1 MRRMTPA
8 LLLSA
13 LAPGLLLVTTLALA
27 PAVSAAEP
35 TPVAPAVQELTVSG
49 IDAQASREEERP
61 LVTDG
66 SARRTVLLTSRL
78 ATADY
83 GMAGI
88 TWRRDQ
94 VARTIEAWART
105 RSEGV
110 WSAWTL
116 VGGEADE
123 APDDTEPEAK
133 GELRAATTPL
143 WVGQADGVQVRVDVL
158 SGPDPQALRV
168 ALVDPGESAA
178 DADAAEPTAYAR
190 AAGVPAIRTRAQ
202 WGADES
208 LRRQAPSYAASV
220 RAVIV
225 HHTASTNDY
234 SPADV
239 PRLLRGFY
247 AYHVKS
253 QGWSDIGYNLLVD
266 RFGTVWEGRAGG
278 VDRAVIGSHAGGFN
292 TGTAGISMIGTFET
306 VAPTAA
312 QLEAV
317 AQAAAWKLSLGGVD
331 PHGTLRMVSGGGTKW
346 PAGTVLTLPT
356 VLGHRQV
363 SATSCPGTKG
373 YAALPALRDRITALQ
388 AGAAPTAGGLQLVV
402 PSSARSGASALLS
415 VRGGEPGAAVEVFF
429 SRRGEPTATKRRDA
443 VLSDAGSY
451 RTSFT
456 VDDDWTV
463 FALSGGKGTLP
474 ATVRRSPASTTAPPS
489 VAPVLTVGGPVTADE
504 GSKVLVTATGP
515 AGSAV
520 SVWFRRE
527 GDDEFVKRREGRFDD
542 AGHFTT
548 TYTADRPHDY
558 FAVTSTVASAIA
570 TTGTGPLPDGLHVY
584 AQTGVV
590 PGRTVPVVVQGTP
603 GAAVQVWFAR
613 RSEQAFTRRRNGVLA
628 ADGTFRTAYVAT
640 DDQTYFATSGAHSST
655 RETTRV
661 SQAPTDTS
669 APAAPR
675 LSLSVPAAVD
685 AGTAVPVVVTGPA
698 GAAVELW
705 ARRRGAATW
714 SRVRDGAFDAAGR
727 FTTSYAG
734 VDDHELWAASGSS
747 STPDGQTLT
756 LPVLTGPASV
766 PLGTRVV
773 LAGRARPGDE
783 VVLESRRR
791 GTTAFTGRT
800 VTADGAGAFR
810 TAYAADDEYEQR
822 PVVGARIGTLR
833 RTTVAPTLAGP
844 TAAPAGSVV
853 TLAGTARPGASVQVW
868 FRRDG
873 SPSVAGGGRK
883 PRDLA
888 VFRLGRTLTAD
899 AAGRVRT
906 SFLLAGPYRWFAVS
920 DGTASGVRTT
930 LAR

>member
-1 MRRMTPA
+1 MTPV

-13 LAPGLLLVTTLALA
+13 LTPGLLLVATLALS
-27 PAVSAAEP
+27 PAASAAEP
-35 TPVAPAVQELTVSG
+35 APVAPAVQEIVVSG
-49 IDAQASREEERP
+49 VDAQASREAERP

-66 SARRTVLLTSRL
+66 SSRRTVLLTSRL

-83 GMAGI
+83 GLVGI
-88 TWRRDQ
+88 TWRRDD

-105 RSEGV
+105 RSQDV

-116 VGGEADE
+116 IGGEADE

-133 GELRAATTPL
+133 GDLRAGTTPL
-143 WVGQADGVQVRVDVL
+143 WVAQADGVQVRVDVL

-178 DADAAEPTAYAR
+178 DAGVSEPAAYAR
-190 AAGVPAIRTRAQ
+190 AAGVPPIRTRAQ

-208 LRRQAPSYAASV
+208 LRRQAPSYASSV

-225 HHTASTNDY
+225 HHTASSNDY

-247 AYHVKS
+247 AYHVTS

-278 VDRAVIGSHAGGFN
+278 VDRAVIGAHAGGFN

-331 PHGTLRMVSGGGTKW
+331 PRGTVRMVSGGGTKW
-346 PAGTVLTLPT
+346 PAGTVVTLPT

-363 SATSCPGTKG
+363 SATSCPGAMG
-373 YAALPALRDRITALQ
+373 YAALPALRDRIAALQ
-388 AGAAPTAGGLQLVV
+388 GGAAPTAGGLQLVV
-402 PSSARSGASALLS
+402 PSSARSGATVELS
-415 VRGGEPGAAVEVFF
+415 VRGGDPGAAVEVFF
-429 SRRGEPTATKRRDA
+429 SRPGETATKRRDA

-463 FALSGGKGTLP
+463 FALSGGKGTP
-474 ATVRRSPASTTAPPS
+474 PTTVRRTPTSTTAPSS
-489 VAPVLTVGGPVTADE
+489 VPPVLTVAGPVTADE
-504 GSKVLVTATGP
+504 GAQVRVTATGP

-527 GDDEFVKRREGRFDD
+527 GDDEFVKRREGRLDD

-558 FAVTSTVASAIA
+558 FAVTSTVASAIT

-584 AQTGVV
+584 AQSGVV
-590 PGRTVPVVVQGTP
+590 PGRTVPVIVQGVA
-603 GAAVQVWFAR
+603 GAAVQLWFAR
-613 RSEQAFTRRRNGVLA
+613 RGEQAFTRRREGVLA

-640 DDQTYFATSGAHSST
+640 ADQTYFATSGPRSST

-669 APAAPR
+669 PPAAPR
-675 LSLSVPAAVD
+675 LGLTVPPTVD

-698 GAAVELW
+698 GAAVALW
-705 ARRRGAATW
+705 ARRRGATTW
-714 SRVRDGAFDAAGR
+714 TRVRQGAFDAAGR
-727 FTTSYAG
+727 FTTAYAG
-734 VDDHELWAASGSS
+734 VDDHQLWAASGAS

-756 LPVLTGPASV
+756 RPVLTGPANA
-766 PLGTRVV
+766 PLGARVV
-773 LAGRARPGDE
+773 LVGRARPGDE

-791 GTTAFTGRT
+791 GSTAFTRST

-810 TAYAADDEYEQR
+810 AAYAVDDEYEHR
-822 PVVGARIGTLR
+822 PVVGARIGALR

-844 TAAPAGSVV
+844 AVAPAGSTV

-873 SPSVAGGGRK
+873 SPSIGGRL
-883 PRDLA
+883 PRDLP

-920 DGTASGVRTT
+920 DGTASGVRRTS
-930 LAR
+930 AR